1 MKSKQKSNIF
11 LFGFISLL
19 TDISSRMILSVLPL
33 FLIFLGTK
41 GIFIGVIEGVSDFA
55 AAVLKTFFGW
65 LSDRYGKRKWFII
78 IGYIFSNVVKPLYA
92 LVNSWQGVML
102 IRVGDRIGNGIR
114 KSSRDALLSE
124 SARKAHMG
132 RTFGFVKGMDKIGA
146 SIGTL
151 IALLFVLYSHSTDF
165 RLLFWLA
172 AVPGIGGS
180 LLTFLL
186 NEPEKKTLSPRK
198 RIGYKFDLKG
208 IDWRFKFF
216 ITAVFIYAIANFSY
230 MFFLLKAKEMIGW
243 GGAKG
248 NTPEVITKTIFVYL
262 IFNIT
267 YSLFS
272 FISGKLADTIGRWQI
287 FLIGEIAFAIM
298 ALGFTLFKGMMWA
311 WLLIIIY
318 GFTQSGVMAVGK
330 SLVAELT
337 PKDKRGIGM
346 GFYNTMNDI
355 GKFLASPI
363 AGSIWIS
370 NMGSN
375 GPFYLASILSLISA
389 AIISFT
395 FLKGRY
401 NHSAT
406 N

>member
-1 MKSKQKSNIF
+1 
-11 LFGFISLL
+11 
-19 TDISSRMILSVLPL
+19 
-33 FLIFLGTK
+33 
-41 GIFIGVIEGVSDFA
+41 
-55 AAVLKTFFGW
+55 
-65 LSDRYGKRKWFII
+65 
-78 IGYIFSNVVKPLYA
+78 
-92 LVNSWQGVML
+92 
-102 IRVGDRIGNGIR
+102 
-114 KSSRDALLSE
+114 
-124 SARKAHMG
+124 
-132 RTFGFVKGMDKIGA
+132 
-146 SIGTL
+146 
-151 IALLFVLYSHSTDF
+151 
-165 RLLFWLA
+165 
-172 AVPGIGGS
+172 
-180 LLTFLL
+180 
-186 NEPEKKTLSPRK
+186 
-198 RIGYKFDLKG
+198 
-208 IDWRFKFF
+208 
-216 ITAVFIYAIANFSY
+216 

-248 NTPEVITKTIFVYL
+248 NTPEVIAKTIFVYL

-337 PKDKRGIGM
+337 PKDKRG
-346 GFYNTMNDI
+346 
-355 GKFLASPI
+355 
-363 AGSIWIS
+363 